1 MDKRTNIMNI
11 GDIVTMRNYPSTYII
26 SRVYT
31 SMWNRYEIIDLE
43 TGYIH
48 RDIGGGQLERTS

>member
-1 MDKRTNIMNI
+1 MDKRRNIMKI

>member
-1 MDKRTNIMNI
+1 MDIRRIIMNI

-31 SMWNRYEIIDLE
+31 SVWNRYEIIDLE

-48 RDIGGGQLERTS
+48 RDIGGGQLGRVA

>member
-1 MDKRTNIMNI
+1 MKI
-11 GDIVTMRNYPSTYII
+11 GDIVTMRNYTSTYII

-31 SMWNRYEIIDLE
+31 SLWDRYEIIDLE

-48 RDIGGGQLERTS
+48 RDIGGGQLVLLS

>member
-1 MDKRTNIMNI
+1 MKI

-31 SMWNRYEIIDLE
+31 SVWNRYEIIDLK
-43 TGYIH
+43 TGYMY
-48 RDIGGGQLERTS
+48 RDIGGGQLERAA